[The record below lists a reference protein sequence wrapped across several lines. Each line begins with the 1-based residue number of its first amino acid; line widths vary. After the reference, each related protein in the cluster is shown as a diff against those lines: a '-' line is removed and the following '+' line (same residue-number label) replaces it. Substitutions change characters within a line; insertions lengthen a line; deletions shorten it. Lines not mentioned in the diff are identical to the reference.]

1 MQLETDYLVIGTG
14 AVGMAFVDTILTET
28 DAHVVMLDDRAVPGG
43 HWNESYPFVRLHQS
57 GSTYGVTS
65 KPLGQSR
72 IETSGVNEGYEE
84 LSSGP
89 EITRYFHELME
100 ETFLPSGRVTFL
112 PLTRY
117 EDDGRIWST
126 LSGEEHHIKV
136 RKKTVFANYLTTSIP
151 ATHTRNYE
159 VADGVT
165 CVPPNDLPLQ
175 ASKFDRTC
183 IIGGGKTATDCIIWL
198 LKHGY
203 DPLRIHWVVPRD
215 SWFLNRKN
223 FQTLNNDQF
232 EDTVGGQAKAMEIYA
247 AAENVTDLED
257 RMEEAGLWQR
267 IDPNVRPT
275 MFHASIVAEKE
286 IEELRKIKNVIRKG
300 YVQRIEPG
308 HLVMDQGEVELGN
321 GTLFIDCTASAFKN
335 YVNVRE
341 QVFQPNEIHIQVIRQ
356 FQPCFSAALIAAIEA
371 RIPEDEKNNYAR
383 PAPGID
389 TTTDVLLV
397 LAAAMENTMM
407 WMSSPEL
414 GEWRSACRLDGFAS
428 MVDNADMN
436 DPKIM
441 EILMSMLSNGEPAI
455 ANLRRIA
462 AEAGVPA

>member
-1 MQLETDYLVIGTG
+1 MNLETDYLVIGSG

-28 DAHVVMLDDRAVPGG
+28 DASVVMLDDRAVPGG

-72 IETSGVNEGYEE
+72 IETTGVNAGYEE

-117 EDDGRIWST
+117 ENDGRIWST
-126 LSGEEHHIKV
+126 LSGEEHTIKV
-136 RKKTVFANYLTTSIP
+136 RKKTVFANYLTTDIP
-151 ATHTRNYE
+151 ATHTRKFD

-175 ASKFDRTC
+175 APKHKQIC
-183 IIGGGKTATDCIIWL
+183 IIGGGKTGTDCIVWL
-198 LKHGY
+198 LKHGF
-203 DPLRIHWVVPRD
+203 DPDRIHWIAPRD
-215 SWFLNRKN
+215 AWFLNRKN
-223 FQTLNNDQF
+223 FQTLNNSQF

-247 AAENVTDLED
+247 AAESVTDLED
-257 RMEEAGLWQR
+257 RMEAAGLWQR
-267 IDPNVRPT
+267 IDTSRRPT

-300 YVQRIEPG
+300 HVQRIEPG
-308 HLVMDQGEVELGN
+308 KLTMDEGDVEIDPD
-321 GTLFIDCTASAFKN
+321 TLFIDCTASAFKN
-335 YVNVRE
+335 YVNVRVP
-341 QVFQPNEIHIQVIRQ
+341 VFQPGEIHIQVIRQ

-371 RIPEDEKNNYAR
+371 RITEEDKNNYAR

-455 ANLRRIA
+455 KNLRRIA
-462 AEAGVPA
+462 EQAGVSS

>member
-1 MQLETDYLVIGTG
+1 MQLETDYLVIGAG
-14 AVGMAFVDTILTET
+14 AVGMAFVDTLLTET
-28 DAHVVMLDDRAVPGG
+28 DAHIVMLDDRAVPGG
-43 HWNESYPFVRLHQS
+43 HWNETYPFVRLHQS

-65 KPLGQSR
+65 KALGQSR
-72 IETSGVNEGYEE
+72 IETSGINEGFES

-89 EITRYFHELME
+89 EITHYYHELME

-126 LSGEEHHIKV
+126 LSGEEHTIKV

-151 ATHTRNYE
+151 ATHTRNYD

-165 CVPPNDLPLQ
+165 CVPPNDLPLKAPKHKQ
-175 ASKFDRTC
+175 IC
-183 IIGGGKTATDCIIWL
+183 MIGGGKTATDCIIWL
-198 LKHGY
+198 LTRGY
-203 DPLRIHWVVPRD
+203 DPERIHWIVPRD

-223 FQTLNNDQF
+223 FQTLDNSYF
-232 EDTVGGQAKAMEIYA
+232 EDTVGGQAKMMEIYA
-247 AAENVTDLED
+247 AAEDVTDLED
-257 RMEEAGLWQR
+257 RMEAEGLWQR
-267 IDPNVRPT
+267 IDKTIRPT
-275 MFHASIVAEKE
+275 MFHASIVAERE

-300 YVQRIEPG
+300 YVKSIEPG
-308 HLVMDQGEVELGN
+308 KLIMDQGEVDMAED
-321 GTLFIDCTASAFKN
+321 TLYIDCTASAFKK

-341 QVFQPNEIHIQVIRQ
+341 QVFQPNEIHVQVIRQ

-371 RIPEDEKNNYAR
+371 RIPEEDKNNYAR

-389 TTTDVLLV
+389 TTEDILLV

-414 GEWRSACRLDGFAS
+414 GEWRSACRLDGFAG
-428 MVDNADMN
+428 MVDQADMN
-436 DPKIM
+436 DPKVM
-441 EILMSMLSNGEPAI
+441 ETLMSMLTNGEPAI
-455 ANLRRIA
+455 KNLRRIA
-462 AEAGVPA
+462 AEAGVTA

>member
-1 MQLETDYLVIGTG
+1 MQLETDYLVIGAG

-72 IETSGVNEGYEE
+72 IETSGINQGYES
-84 LSSGP
+84 LSSGT
-89 EITRYFHELME
+89 EITHYYHELME

-117 EDDGRIWST
+117 EDDGRIWNT
-126 LSGEEHHIKV
+126 LSGEEHEIKV
-136 RKKTVFANYLTTSIP
+136 RNKTVFANYLTTSIP
-151 ATHTRNYE
+151 ATHERNYT

-165 CVPPNDLPLQ
+165 CVPPNDLPLKAPKHKQ
-175 ASKFDRTC
+175 IC
-183 IIGGGKTATDCIIWL
+183 VIGGGKTATDCIIWL
-198 LKHGY
+198 LTRGY
-203 DPLRIHWVVPRD
+203 DAERIHWVVSRD
-215 SWFLNRKN
+215 AWFLNRKN
-223 FQTLNNDQF
+223 FQTLDNSQF

-247 AAENVTDLED
+247 AAESVEDLEN

-267 IDPNVRPT
+267 IDPATRPT
-275 MFHASIVAEKE
+275 MFHASIVAERE
-286 IEELRKIKNVIRKG
+286 IEELRKIQNVIRKG
-300 YVQRIEPG
+300 YVKQIVPG
-308 HLVMDQGEVELGN
+308 QLILEQGAVEMDAD
-321 GTLFIDCTASAFKN
+321 TLYIDCTASAFKT
-335 YVNVRE
+335 YVNVRVP
-341 QVFQPNEIHIQVIRQ
+341 VFQPNEIHVQAIRQ

-371 RIPEDEKNNYAR
+371 RIPEADKNNYAR

-428 MVDNADMN
+428 MVDKADMN
-436 DPKIM
+436 DPKVM

-455 ANLRRIA
+455 NNLRRIA
-462 AEAGVPA
+462 EEAGVTA

>member
-1 MQLETDYLVIGTG
+1 MNLETDYLVIGSG

-72 IETSGVNEGYEE
+72 IETTGVNAGFEE

-89 EITRYFHELME
+89 EITRYYHELME

-117 EDDGRIWST
+117 EEDGRIWST
-126 LSGEEHHIKV
+126 LSGEEHTIKV
-136 RKKTVFANYLTTSIP
+136 RKKKVFANYLTTNIP
-151 ATHTRNYE
+151 ATHSRKYE
-159 VADGVT
+159 VADSVT
-165 CVPPNDLPLQ
+165 CLPPNDLPLQ
-175 ASKFDRTC
+175 APKFKQVC
-183 IIGGGKTATDCIIWL
+183 IIGGGKTGTDCIIWL

-203 DPLRIHWVVPRD
+203 DPDRIHWIAPRD
-215 SWFLNRKN
+215 AWFLNRKN
-223 FQTLNNDQF
+223 FQTLNNSQF

-247 AAENVTDLED
+247 AAESVTDLED

-267 IDPNVRPT
+267 IDTNRRPT

-300 YVQRIEPG
+300 HVQRIEPG
-308 HLVMDQGEVELGN
+308 KLVMDEGEVAIDAD
-321 GTLFIDCTASAFKN
+321 TLFIDCTASAFKD

-341 QVFQPNEIHIQVIRQ
+341 PVFQPGEIHIQVIRQ

-371 RIPEDEKNNYAR
+371 RIPEDDKNNYAR

-436 DPKIM
+436 DPKTM

-455 ANLRRIA
+455 QNLRKIA
-462 AEAGVPA
+462 EEAGASS